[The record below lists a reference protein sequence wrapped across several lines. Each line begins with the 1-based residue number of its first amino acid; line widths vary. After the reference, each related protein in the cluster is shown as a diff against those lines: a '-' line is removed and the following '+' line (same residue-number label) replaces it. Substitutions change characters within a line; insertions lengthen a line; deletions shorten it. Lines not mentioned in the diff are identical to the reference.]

1 MSGISAFFNDSGRL
15 MPNPVLLSENATSP
29 GSITVR
35 QQLATGAIPTDI
47 WEVEIPISPAGQPR
61 PLWILDGQHRISGLA
76 ASQQSTNPVPLVLL
90 VNDGLASYDGPKLA
104 ALFAQVTTSA
114 RQLDQLHNE
123 WLTFAFDLGDYD
135 PTRAGAAA
143 EKKAMLVVA
152 ELCRNPALLSPSAN
166 PFCDNIQFN
175 ASRIVAPVGGGF
187 TYTCKELQEMLHK
200 GYYAQPVEGAGTH
213 LAPEVVAKQLA
224 EAYTALK
231 SSVSAPHNGT
241 VFFGDAAH
249 SQKPMQTAFLLASLG
264 RMRLG
269 GVPNQGWASLLGDL
283 AFATSSW
290 DFTPWVRSLHGRE
303 ATSSAKIAEAVLTRA
318 FVDESLPKGVGGIP
332 DVLRGNGAHVRI
344 VASPLT
350 PAGRPSRNQA
360 KQLGLT
366 LSRGQ
371 TTAHIVESRRHLRMV
386 QVSPNIGTVGV
397 FDSSKSTRQPE
408 EIPS

>member
-1 MSGISAFFNDSGRL
+1 
-15 MPNPVLLSENATSP
+15 
-29 GSITVR
+29 
-35 QQLATGAIPTDI
+35 
-47 WEVEIPISPAGQPR
+47 
-61 PLWILDGQHRISGLA
+61 
-76 ASQQSTNPVPLVLL
+76 
-90 VNDGLASYDGPKLA
+90 
-104 ALFAQVTTSA
+104 
-114 RQLDQLHNE
+114 LDQLHNE
-123 WLTFAFDLGDYD
+123 WLTFAFNLGDYD
-135 PTRAGAAA
+135 PTRPGAPA
-143 EKKAMLVVA
+143 ERRAMLVVA
-152 ELCRNPALLSPSAN
+152 ELCQNPALLSPSAN

-175 ASRIVAPVGGGF
+175 ASRNVAPVGGGF
-187 TYTCKELQEMLHK
+187 TYTCKELQEMLLR
-200 GYYAQPVEGAGTH
+200 GYYAQPVEGGHLH
-213 LAPEVVAKQLA
+213 LAPEVVARQLA

-231 SSVSAPHNGT
+231 SSVGAPHNGT

-269 GVPNQGWASLLGDL
+269 GVPQQGWANLFGDL

-303 ATSSAKIAEAVLTRA
+303 ATSSAKIAEAVLTQA
-318 FVDESLPKGVGGIP
+318 FVDESLQAGVSGIP

-360 KQLGLT
+360 SQLGLT

-371 TTAHIVESRRHLRMV
+371 TTAQSVDNRRHLRLV

-397 FDSSKSTRQPE
+397 YDRQSPPGNPRRYRLDQGIFLTADTHANPLLLDFHMQNYGGNESTAQLDV
-408 EIPS
+408 SWK